1 MHKQN
6 KHKTNKIK
14 QNQRRMKSMVARMV
28 GNKCGIAIC
37 VSPETYEAIEKQ
49 RGRLKRSTYCALV
62 LDEIFNPLQKEA

>member
-1 MHKQN
+1 
-6 KHKTNKIK
+6 
-14 QNQRRMKSMVARMV
+14 MKSMVARMV